1 MVAEDPLITFNKTMY
16 KYCSSSILYLIGSFL
31 SNFDTC
37 QSYFTK
43 KLEQILSKGCQI
55 EEKKIL

>member
-31 SNFDTC
+31 SNFVTW

-43 KLEQILSKGCQI
+43 ELEQILSKGCQI
-55 EEKKIL
+55 EE